1 MIKTDC
7 IDACL
12 ACIVTCETC
21 VTDCV
26 KEGNQA
32 CILLCRDCADIC
44 ALCARF
50 EARSSPFAFELHTI
64 CAQIC
69 MACADECIK
78 HAQHHQSCKVCAE
91 GNFQNTSFYKCRNII
106 YVYC

>member
-21 VTDCV
+21 MTDCV

-44 ALCARF
+44 ALCAKF
-50 EARSSPFAFELHTI
+50 EARSSPFAFELHTYVLKFVLHVPMN
-64 CAQIC
+64 ALN
-69 MACADECIK
+69 MHNTIK
-78 HAQHHQSCKVCAE
+78 VAKLVLRLVKNALT
-91 GNFQNTSFYKCRNII
+91 FVLNIQPNLLI
-106 YVYC
+106 K